1 MGPIYLLNSEE
12 LNNVHKD
19 KEIQED
25 IKKLKRK
32 KARKQNCD
40 DGESNSHQNPKN
52 TFGSVR

>member
-1 MGPIYLLNSEE
+1 M
-12 LNNVHKD
+12 HKD

-32 KARKQNCD
+32 ETRKQNCD